1 MNRHVV
7 LAIARKDLVDAIKNS
22 YILIA
27 IILPVGL
34 SILFKL
40 IFPAG
45 DLTLSVSVYDP
56 GDSQLVAQM
65 ENQSNV
71 HIIKAVSPDQVRQ
84 MTDERETIGGLVIPA
99 DFDRG
104 VAAGDQPDLQV
115 YVNDRAGIGEQI
127 AFQSLIQEKVWEL
140 VGQEVPA
147 RLIVTRLSN
156 PTEENSPG
164 LDPGSAF
171 LVMLLVMA
179 LAIVGT
185 FVVPMLLV
193 EEKEKKTLLALQVS
207 PAGASDVVAA
217 KSLVG
222 LFYALLMALI
232 ILTLNQGWQGQWPL
246 TLLALVL
253 GALLVVLI
261 GLLMG
266 SLFNTV
272 NEINTWS
279 SVVILALMV
288 PSWTTML
295 QMPDKVET
303 FLRLLPTYY
312 LGQLV
317 TASTTGQVVW
327 SEFGL
332 QISTETSATKIKM
345 PAMYRARVRNLPEIT
360 SIRRFRSTAIC
371 LFTPVCKS
379 SANHTA
385 PTYPTSEVPPN
396 PARHVA
402 PAEVR
407 IFSHRNQYS
416 ICDKSTP
423 EKGFGTPGGISIVP
437 V

>member
-84 MTDERETIGGLVIPA
+84 MTDERETIGGPVIPA

-332 QISTETSATKIKM
+332 QISIMVVCIVAVFGAAVWGIQRE
-345 PAMYRARVRNLPEIT
+345 RVR
-360 SIRRFRSTAIC
+360 
-371 LFTPVCKS
+371 
-379 SANHTA
+379 
-385 PTYPTSEVPPN
+385 
-396 PARHVA
+396 
-402 PAEVR
+402 
-407 IFSHRNQYS
+407 
-416 ICDKSTP
+416 
-423 EKGFGTPGGISIVP
+423 
-437 V
+437 